1 MAEDVWKWRMYCY
14 RQHQSF
20 KKIDNYFR
28 SIFQYLSTQKSTNRL
43 KVSHASIFD
52 GSERIAVY
60 AQFFGENFEF
70 NSNADMEIEIK
81 SKNLKKPLI
90 FPMLIENRTYVA
102 NLESLQPGSYS
113 YKVRLRNKQFST
125 AGRFEILPFSIE
137 KQFLNANL
145 TQLQQLALQ
154 TNGQLFYENT
164 VDNLISKLLANE
176 QYKSIQK
183 VEKKSVP
190 LIHFKLLLLMLLLS
204 LASEWFIRKY
214 FGLI

>member
-1 MAEDVWKWRMYCY
+1 
-14 RQHQSF
+14 
-20 KKIDNYFR
+20 
-28 SIFQYLSTQKSTNRL
+28 
-43 KVSHASIFD
+43 
-52 GSERIAVY
+52 
-60 AQFFGENFEF
+60 
-70 NSNADMEIEIK
+70 MEIEIK

-164 VDNLISKLLANE
+164 VDNLISKLLANK

-190 LIHFKLLLLMLLLS
+190 LIHFKLLLLLLLLS
-204 LASEWFIRKY
+204 LAFEWFIRKY